1 MPTRVP
7 PGFLLGPRAM
17 DHLIASHRTRPTD
30 DPIFSLDREAQERA
44 KRGEAIVNGTI
55 GVLLDDAGKL
65 SLMPTVNRLLKEI
78 PEGEWSAYAP
88 IAGLA
93 PYTGAVLDDLFAE
106 LPHLR
111 PWGIAAATPGGSGA
125 LRHAIANYLEAGQAL
140 LTTSSYWSPYGT
152 LADESDR
159 KVETFNTFA
168 ADGSFDLDAL
178 DAAMAK
184 QLAGQGR
191 VLLFLNDPCHNP
203 SGYSLSDAEY
213 ERLSAIL
220 AKHGKQGPVTVL
232 VDSAYAVYAADGARP
247 LRHLGSIASD
257 VQILVAW
264 SASKTFAL
272 YGMRVG
278 AIVAV
283 VPDEAKRIAT
293 HAAFSYSCRGTW
305 SNCNRGGQVLV
316 ARILGDAALHAQVKQ
331 ERAELVAQLDRR
343 VALFNEHAT
352 KAGLRYPRYDGGFF
366 VSVFDDSPKARGA
379 QMRKEGVFVVPQ
391 ATSLRIA
398 LCAVKEADIP
408 RLVEAFA
415 RPLVAS

>member
-1 MPTRVP
+1 
-7 PGFLLGPRAM
+7 M

-44 KRGEAIVNGTI
+44 KKGEPIINGTI

-78 PEGEWSAYAP
+78 PETEWSAYAP

-93 PYTGAVLDDLFAE
+93 SYTQSVLDDLFAE
-106 LPHLR
+106 LPAMR
-111 PWGIAAATPGGSGA
+111 PWAVAAATPGGSGA
-125 LRHAIANYLEAGQAL
+125 LRHAIANYLEPGNAL

-159 KVETFNTFA
+159 RVETFNTFA
-168 ADGSFDLDAL
+168 EGGAFDLAAL

-184 QLAGQGR
+184 QIASQGR

-213 ERLSAIL
+213 TELTAIL
-220 AKHGKQGPVTVL
+220 ARHGKSAPVTVL
-232 VDSAYAVYAADGARP
+232 IDSAYAVYAPDGARP
-247 LRHLGSIASD
+247 LRHLGAIAD
-257 VQILVAW
+257 TIQVLLAW

-278 AIVAV
+278 AIVAL
-283 VPDEAKRIAT
+283 VPDEAKRVAT
-293 HAAFSYSCRGTW
+293 QAAFSYSCRGTW
-305 SNCNRGGQVLV
+305 SNCNRGGQALV
-316 ARILGDAALHAQVKQ
+316 ARILGDAALHADVKR
-331 ERAELVAQLDRR
+331 ERAELVAGLDRR
-343 VALFNEHAT
+343 VAIFNEHAK

-366 VSVFDDSPKARGA
+366 VSVFDDNPKARGA
-379 QMRKEGVFVVPQ
+379 QMRATGVFVVPQ

-398 LCAVKEADIP
+398 LCAVREGDIP

-415 RPLVAS
+415 RPLASS

>member
-1 MPTRVP
+1 
-7 PGFLLGPRAM
+7 M
-17 DHLIASHRTRPTD
+17 DHLIASHRNRPTD

-44 KRGEAIVNGTI
+44 KKGEAVVNATI
-55 GVLLDDAGKL
+55 GVLLDDDGKL

-78 PEGEWSAYAP
+78 PETEWAAYAP

-93 PYTGAVLDDLFAE
+93 PYTQAVCDDLFAD
-106 LPHLR
+106 LPALR
-111 PWGIAAATPGGSGA
+111 PWAVAAATPGGSGA
-125 LRHAIANYLEAGQAL
+125 LRHAIANYLEPGQAL
-140 LTTSSYWSPYGT
+140 LTTSSYWAPYGT

-168 ADGSFDLDAL
+168 ADGTFDLAAL

-184 QLAGQGR
+184 QIGAQGR

-213 ERLSAIL
+213 GELTKIL
-220 AKHGKQGPVTVL
+220 VKHGSNAPVTVL
-232 VDSAYAVYAADGARP
+232 IDSAYAVYAADGARP
-247 LRHLGSIASD
+247 LRHLGAIAD
-257 VQILVAW
+257 TIQVLVAW

-278 AIVAV
+278 AIVGL
-283 VPDEAKRIAT
+283 VPDEKKRIAT
-293 HAAFSYSCRGTW
+293 QAAFSYSCRGTW
-305 SNCNRGGQVLV
+305 SNCNRGGQTLV
-316 ARILGDAALHAQVKQ
+316 AKVLANAELHAAVKT
-331 ERAELVAQLDRR
+331 ERAELVANLDRR
-343 VALFNEHAT
+343 VAIFNEHAK

-366 VSVFDDSPKARGA
+366 VSVFDENPKARGA
-379 QMRKEGVFVVPQ
+379 QMRAEGVFVVPQ

-398 LCAVKEADIP
+398 LCAVRAADIP

-415 RPLVAS
+415 RPLQAS

>member
-1 MPTRVP
+1 
-7 PGFLLGPRAM
+7 M

-44 KRGEAIVNGTI
+44 KKGEAIINGTI
-55 GVLLDDAGKL
+55 GVLLDDASKL

-78 PEGEWSAYAP
+78 PETEWSAYAP

-93 PYTGAVLDDLFAE
+93 SYTQSVLDDLFAE
-106 LPHLR
+106 LPAMR
-111 PWGIAAATPGGSGA
+111 PWAVAAATPGGSGA
-125 LRHAIANYLEAGQAL
+125 LRHAIANYLEPGNAL

-159 KVETFNTFA
+159 RVETFNTFA
-168 ADGSFDLDAL
+168 EGGAFDLAAL

-184 QLAGQGR
+184 QIASQGR

-213 ERLSAIL
+213 TELTAIL
-220 AKHGKQGPVTVL
+220 VRHGKSAPVTVL
-232 VDSAYAVYAADGARP
+232 IDSAYAVYAPDGARP
-247 LRHLGSIASD
+247 LRHLGAIAD
-257 VQILVAW
+257 TIQVLLAW

-278 AIVAV
+278 AIVAL
-283 VPDEAKRIAT
+283 VPDDAKRVAT
-293 HAAFSYSCRGTW
+293 QAAFSYSCRGTW
-305 SNCNRGGQVLV
+305 SNCNRGGQALV
-316 ARILGDAALHAQVKQ
+316 ARILGDAALHADVKR
-331 ERAELVAQLDRR
+331 ERSELVAGLDRR
-343 VALFNEHAT
+343 VAIFNEHAK
-352 KAGLRYPRYDGGFF
+352 KARLRYPRYDGGFF
-366 VSVFDDSPKARGA
+366 VSVFDDNPKARGA
-379 QMRKEGVFVVPQ
+379 QMRAEGVFVVPQ

-398 LCAVKEADIP
+398 LCAVREADIP

-415 RPLVAS
+415 RPLVSS